1 MEARGYA
8 WLPDAVH
15 HPALF
20 HATMLCAAVHLQRIQ
35 PRKLNNPQV
44 PLWLKTET
52 LRLLNET
59 LETTSEGPSDDIILT
74 TLILL
79 YWNVSSLPVLQF
91 AQSTHVIRTK
101 GARWQHER
109 IRNTS
114 TGHQQDVEASWR
126 NIESGGERN
135 CKKLAFQLLWSVE

>member
-1 MEARGYA
+1 MTVPDIARLAPWLSKLEDEGPLEARGYA

-20 HATMLCAAVHLQRIQ
+20 HGTLLCSAVHLQRIQ
-35 PRKLNNPQV
+35 PRKLNNPQI

-59 LETTSEGPSDDIILT
+59 LENTSNGPSDDIILT

-79 YWNVSSLPVLQF
+79 YWNVSH
-91 AQSTHVIRTK
+91 QS
-101 GARWQHER
+101 
-109 IRNTS
+109 
-114 TGHQQDVEASWR
+114 
-126 NIESGGERN
+126 
-135 CKKLAFQLLWSVE
+135 